1 MAETRAAEKRLKV
14 FISYSRRDLSFAQQ
28 IVSALEAR
36 GVAPKIDMR
45 DLPKLEDW
53 RRELLEEFVAIYS
66 IVTVSVCLRPG
77 LEPTRD
83 CRLIEPRSAKQP
95 LMIPVAA
102 AYRWSPNGSIQLEP
116 SVTQCF

>member
-1 MAETRAAEKRLKV
+1 MAETRAAEKRLKI

-66 IVTVSVCLRPG
+66 IVTS
-77 LEPTRD
+77 
-83 CRLIEPRSAKQP
+83 RSACDP
-95 LMIPVAA
+95 DWNRRETAGWLNLV
-102 AYRWSPNGSIQLEP
+102 RRSNH
-116 SVTQCF
+116 